1 MTPRFRLRA
10 TALVGAINAASLTGS
25 LAAAQ
30 PAFASGP
37 VVQVPA
43 LTVSPLSGNATADS
57 RFLSSIASDVGAPAG
72 ARASGA
78 SFIFQGDVNRGPIAS
93 MRTVSA
99 PSTYGTFGLD
109 GQPGFVDRSGVTA
122 NSFASNPELDA
133 PTLGL
138 VTGIVELPHCWS
150 GPDTS
155 TDPCL
160 QTAIDWNAATGA
172 GSVLPAPVNST
183 VSLTASSSGS
193 TVTLD
198 ATVKDAATGLIDPTA
213 PGPVTFIE
221 NSTVI
226 VGTVEVVAGHAAG
239 SGFGQRPDHGQHAG
253 HWCTEQCRGQQR
265 FGAAAAE
272 GTEEHPCR

>member
-93 MRTVSA
+93 MRTVST
-99 PSTYGTFGLD
+99 PGTFGLD
-109 GQPGFVDRSGVTA
+109 GQPGFTDRSGVTA
-122 NSFASNPELDA
+122 NSYASNLELDA
-133 PTLGL
+133 PMPGL
-138 VTGIVELPHCWS
+138 VTGIVELPYCWS

-160 QTAIDWNAATGA
+160 QAAIDWNAATGA

-198 ATVKDAATGLIDPTA
+198 ATVKDAATGLIDPTP
-213 PGPVTFIE
+213 PGPMTFIE

-226 VGTVEVVAGHAAG
+226 VGTVEVVAGHATG
-239 SGFGQRPDHGQHAG
+239 PGFGQWPDHGQHAG